1 MLLNVAELLIKPDY
15 TEPLATS
22 NLIGLSRS
30 PYLCWKKSMRRGY
43 FLHGFMK
50 VCKANLYIFVT
61 LVEKPDLLIYCD
73 TSTFESTIT
82 DMAIAA
88 VIYIS
93 VSVLLVISAGI
104 FFVKAIHSLMDK
116 KQPSNYKLTKQVMFL
131 RPKSNDPLAI
141 SSRREEIIAI
151 LERQFASS
159 PSSDS

>member
-1 MLLNVAELLIKPDY
+1 
-15 TEPLATS
+15 
-22 NLIGLSRS
+22 
-30 PYLCWKKSMRRGY
+30 
-43 FLHGFMK
+43 MK

-104 FFVKAIHSLMDK
+104 FFVKAIQSLIDK
-116 KQPSNYKLTKQVMFL
+116 KQPSNYKRSEQVMFL
-131 RPKSNDPLAI
+131 RPHIQRSI
-141 SSRREEIIAI
+141 SYLQPTRRNHCYAGTTIC
-151 LERQFASS
+151 
-159 PSSDS
+159 

>member
-30 PYLCWKKSMRRGY
+30 PYLCCKNQCEGLLFTWVYEGLQSKSI
-43 FLHGFMK
+43 H
-50 VCKANLYIFVT
+50 FVT

-104 FFVKAIHSLMDK
+104 FLL
-116 KQPSNYKLTKQVMFL
+116 KL
-131 RPKSNDPLAI
+131 S
-141 SSRREEIIAI
+141 I
-151 LERQFASS
+151 L
-159 PSSDS
+159 

>member
-1 MLLNVAELLIKPDY
+1 
-15 TEPLATS
+15 
-22 NLIGLSRS
+22 
-30 PYLCWKKSMRRGY
+30 
-43 FLHGFMK
+43 MK

-73 TSTFESTIT
+73 TSTFESTFT

-88 VIYIS
+88 VIYVS
-93 VSVLLVISAGI
+93 VSVLLVVSAGI

-116 KQPSNYKLTKQVMFL
+116 KQPLNYKRTEQVMFL

-141 SSRREEIIAI
+141 SSRREEIIAM